1 MPNYAIENK
10 RTGAGCIVL
19 FTKEQLKKLIIPLML
34 EQLLVVSVGLVDT
47 LMVSQSGDAA
57 ISGVALVDNIN
68 RLIIQIMAA
77 LATGGTVVCSQYLG
91 RRDYHNA
98 SKASAQLHMV
108 MLVFA
113 LSMTALAVFLT
124 RPVLDAIFGQ
134 VTQEVMDCAVLYFVV
149 TSFSYPFL
157 AVYSAGAAIFRSQG
171 NSKIS
176 MQISLLMNAVNV
188 GANTVFVFGFHWS
201 VFGVAMATVL
211 SYACAG
217 LIMLCCMYGRKH
229 DLRSRSVRDFLPNG
243 RLIRSIMVIGIP
255 SGIENGMFQ
264 IGKLLVASMVSTF
277 GTASIAA
284 NAIGYTVTDFFNIP
298 ALSMGLALITI
309 VGQCV
314 GAGEKEQ
321 AKQYT
326 KQIMKYSYY
335 CDWAC
340 KLLLF
345 VLAGWIC
352 QGFHLS
358 PQAYDIAVQILH
370 WFCIVALP
378 IWPLSFTLPN
388 AMRASGDIRYTM
400 LSSLLSMWVFRVGG
414 SYLLGVLLGLG
425 VLGIWFGMFV
435 DWAARALLFSVRFR
449 SGVWLKHGALM
460 DE

>member
-1 MPNYAIENK
+1 M
-10 RTGAGCIVL
+10 L
-19 FTKEQLKKLIIPLML
+19 FTREQLKKLIIPLML

-47 LMVSQSGDAA
+47 LMVSQAGDAA

-108 MLVFA
+108 MLAFA

-188 GANTVFVFGFHWS
+188 GANTVFVFACHWS

-211 SYACAG
+211 SYVCAS
-217 LIMLCCMYGRKH
+217 LIMLCCMYGRSH
-229 DLRSRSVRDFLPNG
+229 DLRNTSACDFLPNG

-255 SGIENGMFQ
+255 SGIENGTFQ

-340 KLLLF
+340 KLSLF

-352 QGFHLS
+352 RSFHLS

-388 AMRASGDIRYTM
+388 AMRASGDIWYTM

-414 SYLLGVLLGLG
+414 SYLLGVVLGLG

-449 SGVWLKHGALM
+449 SGAWLKHGALM